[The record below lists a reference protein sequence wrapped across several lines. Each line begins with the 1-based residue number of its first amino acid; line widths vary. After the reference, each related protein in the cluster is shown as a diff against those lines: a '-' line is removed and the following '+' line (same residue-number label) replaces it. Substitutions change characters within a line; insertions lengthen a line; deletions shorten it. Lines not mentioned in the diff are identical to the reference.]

1 MPSTCWLHLYG
12 IPFVDSPIGP
22 PNDPVGL
29 CRKCSSLSC
38 GWHGVRTS
46 KAAFLCVLCD
56 KNLLVSSAAWRWL
69 QGGGLDTLPA
79 AGGGVPVGVDVGAYR
94 LALALGSLFS
104 TPVGTPSR
112 LIVATLEQWL
122 AERPD
127 YQESM
132 GALAN
137 WAELAV
143 ALINEAFGIGPEPVR
158 AAVGQASQYDDRDP
172 VLSLWAR
179 LDAKGR
185 RLMAAA
191 VLLLIALDTP
201 AETLRRSL
209 PAPVAEIYDR
219 LGEAVRKLPQIDEI
233 RQQIRGPW

>member
-1 MPSTCWLHLYG
+1 
-12 IPFVDSPIGP
+12 
-22 PNDPVGL
+22 
-29 CRKCSSLSC
+29 
-38 GWHGVRTS
+38 VRTS

-79 AGGGVPVGVDVGAYR
+79 AGDGPAGLNVDAYR
-94 LALALGSLFS
+94 LALALGSLFA

-112 LIVATLEQWL
+112 LIVATLAQWL

-127 YQESM
+127 YQVSM

-137 WAELAV
+137 WADSAV
-143 ALINEAFGIGPEPVR
+143 ALIDEAFGIGPEPVR
-158 AAVGQASQYDDRDP
+158 APVGQAGQHDGGDP
-172 VLSLWAR
+172 VLSLWAQ
-179 LDAKGR
+179 LDAEGR
-185 RLMAAA
+185 QLMAAA

-201 AETLRRSL
+201 TKTLRRSL

-219 LGEAVRKLPQIDEI
+219 LGEVIRKLPQIDEI